1 MTKEEL
7 EFCIRRYGSDIFSFC
22 SYLAGNAEDRDD
34 LYQDTFLLAL
44 QKKEQID
51 PDQNVKSYLLSLSIG
66 IWKNMCRKRK
76 FRQMFLLHPAADD
89 EQPIQIP
96 DPKTDIE
103 ASCIEEEEIAFLREQ
118 ISSLPDKYRIPVC
131 LFYLEEMPQEEIAR
145 CMKLPVGTVKSRLN
159 KARKILKERM
169 EAAGYDR

>member
-7 EFCIRRYGSDIFSFC
+7 ELCVYRYGSDIFSFC
-22 SYLAGNAEDRDD
+22 SYLAGNVEDRDD

-44 QKKEQID
+44 QKREQID
-51 PDQNVKSYLLSLSIG
+51 LEQNVKSYLLSLSIG
-66 IWKNMCRKRK
+66 IWRNRCRKKK
-76 FRQMFLLHPAADD
+76 FRQMFLLHPATDD

-96 DPKTDIE
+96 DPKADIE
-103 ASCIEEEEIAFLREQ
+103 AACIEEEEIVYLRRQ
-118 ISSLPDKYRIPVC
+118 ITSLPDRYRIPIC
-131 LFYLEEMPQEEIAR
+131 LFYLEDMSQEEIAR